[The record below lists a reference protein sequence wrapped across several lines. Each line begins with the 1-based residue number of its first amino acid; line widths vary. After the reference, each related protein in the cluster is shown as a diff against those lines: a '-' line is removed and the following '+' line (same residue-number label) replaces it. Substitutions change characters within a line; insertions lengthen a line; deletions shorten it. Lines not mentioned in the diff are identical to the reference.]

1 MSKNKFRPAIT
12 VLLAAA
18 GSLLLSSAAPVM
30 GAGTTLTIIQLQD
43 LHGNLLPHAGVIQNP
58 DGSERYVTQGGGV
71 AKAKTL
77 VDQIRDDNSNN
88 LLLAVGDS
96 TQGSAEVL
104 YTVGDAIMPAMNA
117 FGIDA
122 FTPGNWDFGY
132 GPAVFRN
139 RFTSFGPKPTL
150 PANIQVM
157 SQYVSCA
164 DIPDIPDVTDD
175 PEFCTEI
182 TATQPFP
189 TTHGVIKAN
198 FPTVAVNVYN
208 DATSAPLPGFLHHT
222 RVLKPYE
229 IFERDGVKI
238 AVIGITAS
246 IVPQQPD
253 VFNIGLRFTQGTE
266 ELPGIIADVQEQ
278 GASIIIVQSEL
289 GLSAN
294 VQIAR
299 EFPEIDVMLSAHTHE
314 LTLGA
319 LLVHG
324 DDVTR
329 TTPGRPLSRGERK
342 QLNNKNAAIV
352 VESGE
357 DLYLGRLDLEIS
369 NGQIT
374 DFTWE
379 AIPVDD
385 DVAEDADMKTLVDAA
400 EEPFIAGM
408 DGIVEHHTFMP
419 GGFCTP
425 PSPPNCGDTNNRG
438 LQLVDSLD
446 TVVGTTEVLLERH
459 NVLEDIMN
467 NFIADAIRATTDSV
481 VATGVDVSMTNGFR
495 FDVPILSANEV
506 SPGQDFVDDR
516 DPGQITLRDLYYYFP
531 ISPATVVAE
540 FSGAAIVESLEVVLE
555 AVFDRNPYRQRGG
568 WYLGLA
574 NMTQE
579 LDLDNRPFSS
589 SGGRIVGTR
598 IGTAGGLAG
607 EPLDPSGR
615 YVFASCYGH
624 AEPVNRVCRTSGGS
638 GHQFFQ
644 LADASDYSSAITLVD
659 PVNSDHIVQV
669 VDFPSPPPAKVV
681 RIKQVA
687 PDRYLHPVHMM
698 RRYLDANGTITT
710 AQFGTGRIQ
719 TVDSTK
725 LPSDPN
731 YFVDPPV
738 SIADSTLVQPIQGAG
753 PGFFARLIELFK

>member
-1 MSKNKFRPAIT
+1 MSKNKSRPTIA

-30 GAGTTLTIIQLQD
+30 GADTTLTIIQLQD

-58 DGSERYVTQGGGV
+58 DGSERYVTRGGGV

-77 VDQIRDDNSNN
+77 VDQIRASNPNN

-104 YTVGDAIMPAMNA
+104 FTVGDAIMPAMNA

-132 GPAVFRN
+132 GPAVFRQ
-139 RFTSFGPKPTL
+139 RFAPPGTPPGGAGALPYPSPKPPL
-150 PANIQVM
+150 PANIRVM
-157 SQYVSCA
+157 SDA
-164 DIPDIPDVTDD
+164 FDGPG
-175 PEFCTEI
+175 I
-182 TATQPFP
+182 TAATFD
-189 TTHGVIKAN
+189 
-198 FPTVAVNVYN
+198 TVAINVYN
-208 DATSAPLPGFLHHT
+208 DATSAPLPPILHHK
-222 RVLKPYE
+222 RVLHPYKL
-229 IFERDGVKI
+229 FDTADGVKV

-266 ELPGIIADVQEQ
+266 ELPGIIAEVQDL

-342 QLNNKNAAIV
+342 QLINKNAAIV

-369 NGQIT
+369 DGQIT

-385 DVAEDADMKTLVDAA
+385 DVDEDAAMKALADAA
-400 EEPFIAGM
+400 EDPFIDT
-408 DGIVEHHTFMP
+408 DGDGPDTFERHTFMP
-419 GGFCTP
+419 GGYCP
-425 PSPPNCGDTNNRG
+425 GNICGDTTVRG
-438 LQLVDSLD
+438 LQLVDDLN
-446 TVVGTTEVLLERH
+446 TVVGNTDVLLERH

-467 NFIADAIRATTDSV
+467 NFIADAIRYSTYSV
-481 VATGVDVSMTNGFR
+481 VGSVDVSMTNGFR
-495 FDVPILSANEV
+495 FDVPILSAGEV
-506 SPGQDFVDDR
+506 SPGQTFVDGR
-516 DPGQITLRDLYYYFP
+516 NPGEITLRDLYYYFP

-540 FSGAAIVESLEVVLE
+540 FSGAAIEQSLEDVLE

-579 LDLDNRPFSS
+579 LDLNNRPFSS

-598 IGTAGGLAG
+598 IGTADGLAG

-624 AEPVNRVCRTSGGS
+624 GEPINRVCRTGGGS
-638 GHQFFQ
+638 GHQFFE
-644 LADASDYSSAITLVD
+644 LADADDYSSGITLV
-659 PVNSDHIVQV
+659 PPLNSDHIVQGPV
-669 VDFPSPPPAKVV
+669 
-681 RIKQVA
+681 IKQVA

-698 RRYLDANGTITT
+698 RRYLDEIDTITE
-710 AQFGTGRIQ
+710 AQFGTGRIR

-725 LPSDPN
+725 LPSHPD

-738 SIADSTLVQPIQGAG
+738 SIGDPTLVQPIQGAG
-753 PGFFARLIELFK
+753 PGFFARLLELFD

>member
-1 MSKNKFRPAIT
+1 MSKNKSKPAIA

-18 GSLLLSSAAPVM
+18 GSLLLVSAAPVM
-30 GAGTTLTIIQLQD
+30 GADSTLTIIQLQD

-77 VDQIRDDNSNN
+77 VDRIRLDNPNN

-104 YTVGDAIMPAMNA
+104 FTVGDAIMPAMNA

-132 GPAVFRN
+132 GPAVFRQ
-139 RFTSFGPKPTL
+139 RFTPPGTPPGTAPGALPYPSPKPPL
-150 PANIQVM
+150 PANILVM
-157 SQYVSCA
+157 A
-164 DIPDIPDVTDD
+164 DAFDGPG
-175 PEFCTEI
+175 I
-182 TATQPFP
+182 TKATFD
-189 TTHGVIKAN
+189 
-198 FPTVAVNVYN
+198 TVAINVYN
-208 DATSAPLPGFLHHT
+208 DTSSAPLPPVLHHK
-222 RVLKPYE
+222 RILHPYKL
-229 IFERDGVKI
+229 FARDGVTV
-238 AVIGITAS
+238 AVIGITAA
-246 IVPQQPD
+246 ILPQQPD

-266 ELPGIIADVQEQ
+266 ELPEIIAEVQDQ

-319 LLVHG
+319 LLA
-324 DDVTR
+324 DAEAVTA
-329 TTPGRPLSRGERK
+329 TTPGSSLTPTEMQRLKKG
-342 QLNNKNAAIV
+342 AAIV

-369 NGQIT
+369 GGKIK
-374 DFTWE
+374 DFSWE

-385 DVAEDADMKTLVDAA
+385 DVAEDTAMKALADAA
-400 EEPFIAGM
+400 EAPFITPG
-408 DGIVEHHTFMP
+408 VRHTFMP
-419 GGFCTP
+419 GGFCP
-425 PSPPNCGDTNNRG
+425 GNVCGDTTVRG

-446 TVVGTTEVLLERH
+446 TVVGYTEVLLERH
-459 NVLEDIMN
+459 DVLEDIMN
-467 NFIADAIRATTDSV
+467 NFIADAIRATTDPV
-481 VATGVDVSMTNGFR
+481 VAGQTAWGGVDISMTNGFR
-495 FDVPILSANEV
+495 FDVPILSASEV
-506 SPGQDFVDDR
+506 GPDQEFVDGR
-516 DPGQITLRDLYYYFP
+516 NPGEITLRDLYYYFP

-540 FSGAAIVESLEVVLE
+540 FSGAAIEASLEEILE

-589 SGGRIVGTR
+589 SGGRIVKSK
-598 IGTAGGLAG
+598 IGGVN
-607 EPLDPSGR
+607 LDPSGR

-624 AEPVNRVCRTSGGS
+624 AEPINRVCRTGGGS
-638 GHQFFQ
+638 GHQFFE
-644 LADASDYSSAITLVD
+644 LADADDYASGITLVA
-659 PVNSDHIVQV
+659 PVNSENIVN
-669 VDFPSPPPAKVV
+669 FPV
-681 RIKQVA
+681 IKQVA

-698 RRYLDANGTITT
+698 RRYLDEIGTITDDELT
-710 AQFGTGRIQ
+710 FGTGRIR